1 MDASK
6 THRTEHD
13 DNNGYIVVVGSAN
26 MDLVVRVARLPA
38 PGETLMGEHFE
49 AIPGGKGANQAIAAA
64 RLGARVAMVACVGDD
79 GFGGTLRSGLQS
91 DGIATDHVHQISD
104 RASGIAVITVAADG
118 ANSIVVTAGA
128 NADLQPKHIDAA
140 SDLIA
145 NAAMLICQFETPL
158 TSVSR
163 AIDIAVKHNTPVLLN
178 PAPAQPLP
186 VGMHTGVAYLIVNET
201 EAELLTEIPVADV
214 DGARRA
220 AASLRKMGSRTVL
233 VTLGSK
239 GVYWSGP
246 EGEGELAAPK
256 VKAVDSTAAGDT
268 FAGGFAAALVRGAS
282 IKDAIAFG
290 QSAAAISVTRHGA
303 QSSIPTRAEVDSA
316 RLL

>member
-1 MDASK
+1 MDATKS
-6 THRTEHD
+6 HHPEHD
-13 DNNGYIVVVGSAN
+13 GGNGYIVVVGSAN
-26 MDLVVRVARLPA
+26 MDLVVRVARLPV

-79 GFGGTLRSGLQS
+79 GFGSTLRSGLQS
-91 DGIATDHVHQISD
+91 DGIATDHVHQIAD

-128 NADLQPKHIDAA
+128 NADLQAQHIDAA

-178 PAPAQPLP
+178 PAPAQALP
-186 VGMHTGVAYLIVNET
+186 AGMHAGVAYLIVNET

-214 DGARRA
+214 AGARSA

-246 EGEGELAAPK
+246 EGDGELAAPK
-256 VKAVDSTAAGDT
+256 VDAVDSTAAGDT

-282 IKDAIAFG
+282 VRDAIAFG

-316 RLL
+316 GVQ

>member
-1 MDASK
+1 MSALNTPNPKHS
-6 THRTEHD
+6 
-13 DNNGYIVVVGSAN
+13 GPIVVIGSAN
-26 MDLVVRVARLPA
+26 MDLVVRVSRLPM

-64 RLGARVAMVACVGDD
+64 RLGGKVAMVACVGDD
-79 GFGGTLRSGLQS
+79 GFGKTLRDGLTV
-91 DGIATDHVHQISD
+91 DGINVEHVSHIAQ
-104 RASGIAVITVAADG
+104 RASGIAVITVASDG

-128 NADLQPKHIDAA
+128 NGDLSPRHIDVA
-140 SDLIA
+140 SELIA
-145 NAAMLICQFETPL
+145 SAAMLICQFETPL

-163 AIDIAVKHNTPVLLN
+163 AIDLAVKHGTPVLLN

-186 VGMHTGVAYLIVNET
+186 DGMHAGVTYLVVNET
-201 EAELLTEIPVADV
+201 EAELLTGIPVADV
-214 DGARRA
+214 ASARSA
-220 AASLRKMGSRTVL
+220 AARLREMGSRTVL

-246 EGEGELAAPK
+246 EGEGQLAAPK

-268 FAGGFAAALVRGAS
+268 FAGGFAAALVRG
-282 IKDAIAFG
+282 DAIQEAVMFG

-303 QSSIPTRAEVDSA
+303 QSSIPTLAEVEHA
-316 RLL
+316 RQQ

>member
-6 THRTEHD
+6 THSTAHD
-13 DNNGYIVVVGSAN
+13 NRHGYLVVVGSAN
-26 MDLVVRVARLPA
+26 MDLVVRVPRLPA

-79 GFGGTLRSGLQS
+79 GFGNTLRSGLQT
-91 DGIATDHVHQISD
+91 DGIATDHVHQLSE

-128 NADLQPKHIDAA
+128 NADLQPNHIDAA
-140 SDLIA
+140 SALIA

-158 TSVSR
+158 SSVTR
-163 AIDIAVKHNTPVLLN
+163 AIDIAVKHGTPVLLN

-186 VGMHTGVAYLIVNET
+186 EGMHAGVAYLIVNET
-201 EAELLTEIPVADV
+201 EAELLTEITVTDIESACL
-214 DGARRA
+214 A
-220 AASLRKMGSRTVL
+220 AASLRKLGSRTVL
-233 VTLGSK
+233 VTLGAK

-246 EGEGELAAPK
+246 EGEGSLAAPK